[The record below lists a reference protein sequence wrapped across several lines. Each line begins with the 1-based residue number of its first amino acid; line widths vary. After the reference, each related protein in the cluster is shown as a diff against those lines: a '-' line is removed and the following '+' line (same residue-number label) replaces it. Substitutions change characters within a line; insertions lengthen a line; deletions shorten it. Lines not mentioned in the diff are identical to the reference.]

1 MIYEL
6 TAMALARLLDD
17 MRLNDGAG
25 NSRSCRGATHK
36 EGKPYNRP
44 RRRMPALPRRRP
56 GSRPVEAAI
65 RPDGCI
71 GDND

>member
-56 GSRPVEAAI
+56 VEAAI